1 METDKFE
8 RLVKALAAL
17 AYPRPVNVL
26 PGNAPGWV
34 GLTDEEIREIWLS
47 GIDRGDDWLDV
58 RGIARA
64 IENALRSRNT

>member
-8 RLVKALAAL
+8 RLLKALAAL

-34 GLTDEEIREIWLS
+34 GLTDEEISEVLEMGYGARESIE
-47 GIDRGDDWLDV
+47 
-58 RGIARA
+58 IALEKA
-64 IENALRSRNT
+64 EEKNT

>member
-8 RLVKALAAL
+8 RLLKALAAL

-34 GLTDEEIREIWLS
+34 RLTDEEISEVLEMGYGARESIE
-47 GIDRGDDWLDV
+47 
-58 RGIARA
+58 IALEKA
-64 IENALRSRNT
+64 EEKNT

>member
-8 RLVKALAAL
+8 RLLKALAAL

-34 GLTDEEIREIWLS
+34 GLTDEEIKEIWLT

-58 RGIARA
+58 QGIARA